1 MNENNRVKNHPVVSH
16 EEWLAARTAF
26 LVKEKEFTRLRD
38 ELSEQRRN
46 LPWEEV
52 TKNYVFEGADG
63 KQTLA
68 ELFEGRS
75 QLIVYHFMFGPDW
88 EAGCP
93 HCSFWAD
100 NFNPIIVHLNQ
111 RDTTMIAVSRAP
123 YDKLVAY
130 RKRMGWSFKWVS
142 SFGTDFN
149 FDFQA
154 SFAAEDLKKGRVF
167 YNFANQAQQSSERE
181 GASVLYRDP
190 TGKIFHTY
198 STYARGIDLMNT
210 AYNYLDL
217 TPKGRDED
225 GRSQFWVRRRDEYE
239 AGASVDPTYKGLQ
252 KDRKRK

>member
-167 YNFANQAQQSSERE
+167 YNFRQS
-181 GASVLYRDP
+181 GATKLR
-190 TGKIFHTY
+190 
-198 STYARGIDLMNT
+198 ARRGQRALPGYHRHDLSH
-210 AYNYLDL
+210 LFDL
-217 TPKGRDED
+217 CPRHRPDEH
-225 GRSQFWVRRRDEYE
+225 
-239 AGASVDPTYKGLQ
+239 GLQ
-252 KDRKRK
+252 LPGSHAQGPR